1 MEPTPNS
8 APRSTKKKV
17 ADKPSDNVRLEPAAN
32 RQLTTH
38 SKKLKISKT
47 KYASAAVAYFAE
59 TGLNPTKERP
69 HGLANVSSK
78 VAVETQAVKELNVEI
93 ANRIISILR
102 NWEQALY
109 GFMQQQQAGTLNYLE
124 QIESNILAHQVQVES
139 SYFAPMIEQLIKANL
154 EAYIGRGFAAQLL
167 MKSTNQPE
175 GSYQKQMEVSDNGRD
190 TQLTLRMREFI
201 TTNSVAKPKLS
212 PKPQILPVPPKA
224 PSKQAG
230 EAPAAGGAK
239 K

>member
-1 MEPTPNS
+1 MEPTKKK
-8 APRSTKKKV
+8 TKKASGENESELGLQTLKITTETH
-17 ADKPSDNVRLEPAAN
+17 RL
-32 RQLTTH
+32 LTVH
-38 SKKLKISKT
+38 SKKLKLSKR
-47 KYASAAVAYFAE
+47 KYGNAAIAYFAE

-201 TTNSVAKPKLS
+201 TTNSVAKPEMS

-224 PSKQAG
+224 PSRQAG
-230 EAPAAGGAK
+230 APAAGAAK

>member
-1 MEPTPNS
+1 MEPEK
-8 APRSTKKKV
+8 RKKGRPAGQK
-17 ADKPSDNVRLEPAAN
+17 AAEKPSPSLKLTGDADRL
-32 RQLTTH
+32 LTVH
-38 SKKLKISKT
+38 SKKIKLSKRE
-47 KYASAAVAYFAE
+47 YASAAVTYFAE

-78 VAVETQAVKELNVEI
+78 VVVETQSVKELNVEI
-93 ANRIISILR
+93 ANRIISLLR
-102 NWEQALY
+102 NWEQGLY
-109 GFMQQQQAGTLNYLE
+109 GFLQQQQAGMLNYLE

-139 SYFAPMIEQLIKANL
+139 SYFGPMIEQLIKANL
-154 EAYIGRGFAAQLL
+154 EAYIGRGFTAQLL

-175 GSYQKQMEVSDNGRD
+175 GSYQKQMEVSDKERD
-190 TQLTLRMREFI
+190 TQLTLRTREFI

-224 PSKQAG
+224 PSRQAG
-230 EAPAAGGAK
+230 GAPAAGGAK